1 MNMNHE
7 CTIFTTNSLNPQR
20 IVTLRLPRPL
30 PGLWCSPEQ
39 LQSLHRSSEFVLGT
53 WAQRRRRLQGG
64 WLGGWL
70 GVHDGS
76 YASGG
81 VMTSQA
87 FCGRRDLT
95 GLSILFTPE
104 SEWFNTMVMSAMAMC
119 YSLVWWE
126 DLQESVEP
134 TVTGFSRRI
143 SYHF

>member
-1 MNMNHE
+1 
-7 CTIFTTNSLNPQR
+7 
-20 IVTLRLPRPL
+20 
-30 PGLWCSPEQ
+30 
-39 LQSLHRSSEFVLGT
+39 
-53 WAQRRRRLQGG
+53 
-64 WLGGWL
+64 
-70 GVHDGS
+70 
-76 YASGG
+76 
-81 VMTSQA
+81 MTSQA

-104 SEWFNTMVMSAMAMC
+104 SEWFNTMVMSAMAMS